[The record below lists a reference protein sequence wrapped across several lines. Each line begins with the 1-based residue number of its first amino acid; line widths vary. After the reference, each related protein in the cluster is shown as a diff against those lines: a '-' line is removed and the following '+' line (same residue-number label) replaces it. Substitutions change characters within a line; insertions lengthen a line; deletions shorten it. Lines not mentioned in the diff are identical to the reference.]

1 MIQIN
6 NILTIENQR
15 QNITIDSEQEIT
27 IVASHLL
34 LLPGLIDPHVHFR
47 TPGLEYKEDWKTAAK
62 ASIKGGYTTVFDMPN
77 TLPPTVTQAALEEKK
92 VLIDQQLK

>member
-62 ASIKGGYTTVFDMPN
+62 ASIKGGYTTV
-77 TLPPTVTQAALEEKK
+77 
-92 VLIDQQLK
+92 